1 MNPFEGMSEEQKEY
15 EAVRLAN
22 LIDKLHTM
30 GVVKPAKLGEDGK
43 PQVVYNTINSQLS
56 NAIYDECQT
65 QLVVKVLFE
74 TSFLHKFTYL
84 ASIDHRLQS
93 CVFKIHYLNTF

>member
-15 EAVRLAN
+15 EAVKLAN

-43 PQVVYNTINSQLS
+43 PQVMYNTINPQLS
-56 NAIYDECQT
+56 NAMCDECQT
-65 QLVVKVLFE
+65 QLIKVLFE
-74 TSFLHKFTYL
+74 TSFF
-84 ASIDHRLQS
+84 A
-93 CVFKIHYLNTF
+93 

>member
-15 EAVRLAN
+15 EAVKLAN

-43 PQVVYNTINSQLS
+43 PQVVYNGI
-56 NAIYDECQT
+56 E
-65 QLVVKVLFE
+65 
-74 TSFLHKFTYL
+74 
-84 ASIDHRLQS
+84 
-93 CVFKIHYLNTF
+93 

>member
-15 EAVRLAN
+15 EAVKLAN

-43 PQVVYNTINSQLS
+43 PQVLYKGIYKQSTALQCSS
-56 NAIYDECQT
+56 N
-65 QLVVKVLFE
+65 
-74 TSFLHKFTYL
+74 
-84 ASIDHRLQS
+84 
-93 CVFKIHYLNTF
+93 FKTHYLNTLIIKY